1 MVDTPEPFH
10 DALRAAR
17 ARVGVSQLT
26 LALNL
31 GVSQRHVSFVE
42 NGRARPSRE
51 LLAAWL
57 EALDLPLA
65 TRNALTLRAG
75 FAPIY
80 REGALG
86 DPELQPA
93 QTALQL
99 LLDTHDPFPCFIV
112 DEHWNLV
119 NTNRGGR
126 WLAVTLCPWVAT
138 ATSAPNMFDLLLHPA
153 GMLTKVQNLREVGPQ
168 LLAQLRREEL
178 ANPRLAPRVHALA
191 LRLRDLLGELPLTA
205 RLGAAA
211 EPMLTTRFVSDRG
224 PLAFFSMF
232 TTFGTPYDIT
242 LASIRV
248 EHLFPAD
255 AATAALLRHDVGI
268 DR

>member
-17 ARVGVSQLT
+17 ARAGVSQLT
-26 LALNL
+26 LSLAL

-42 NGRARPSRE
+42 NGRSRPSRE

-57 EALDLPLA
+57 DALDLPLA
-65 TRNALTLRAG
+65 TRNSLTLRAG
-75 FAPIY
+75 FAPVF
-80 REGALG
+80 REGTLG
-86 DPELQPA
+86 DPELQQA
-93 QTALQL
+93 QRAMQL
-99 LLDTHDPFPCFIV
+99 LLEAHDPFPCLIV

-126 WLAVTLCPWVAT
+126 WLALELCPWLAQQT
-138 ATSAPNMFDLLLHPA
+138 TAPNMFDLLLHPD
-153 GMLTKVQNLREVGPQ
+153 GMLSRVQNLREVGPQ
-168 LLAQLRREEL
+168 LLAQLRREEA
-178 ANPRLAPRVHALA
+178 ANPALA
-191 LRLRDLLGELPLTA
+191 LRVHTFATRLRELLGDLPAAA
-205 RLGAAA
+205 RTGAATEA
-211 EPMLTTRFVSDRG
+211 LMTTRFSTSVGS
-224 PLAFFSMF
+224 LAFFSMF

-255 AATAALLRHDVGI
+255 TETAAVLRSRVP
-268 DR
+268 

>member
-17 ARVGVSQLT
+17 ARAGVSQLT
-26 LALNL
+26 LALSL

-42 NGRARPSRE
+42 NGRSRPSRE

-65 TRNALTLRAG
+65 TRNSLTLRAG
-75 FAPIY
+75 FAPVF
-80 REGALG
+80 REGTFA
-86 DPELQPA
+86 DPELQHA
-93 QTALQL
+93 HRALQL
-99 LLDTHDPFPCFIV
+99 LLDTHDPYPCFIV
-112 DEHWNLV
+112 DEQWNLV

-126 WLAVTLCPWVAT
+126 WLAAELCPWV
-138 ATSAPNMFDLLLHPA
+138 TSLVKAPNMFDLLLHPD
-153 GMLTKVQNLREVGPQ
+153 GMLARVQNLREVGPQ
-168 LLAQLRREEL
+168 LLSQLRREEA
-178 ANPRLAPRVHALA
+178 ANPALAPAVHAFA
-191 LRLRDLLGELPLTA
+191 TRLRDLLGELPTGS
-205 RLGAAA
+205 RVNAAA
-211 EPMLTTRFVSDRG
+211 DPMMTTRFATSVGVLS
-224 PLAFFSMF
+224 FFSMF

-255 AATAALLRHDVGI
+255 ADTAAVLRSRVT
-268 DR
+268 